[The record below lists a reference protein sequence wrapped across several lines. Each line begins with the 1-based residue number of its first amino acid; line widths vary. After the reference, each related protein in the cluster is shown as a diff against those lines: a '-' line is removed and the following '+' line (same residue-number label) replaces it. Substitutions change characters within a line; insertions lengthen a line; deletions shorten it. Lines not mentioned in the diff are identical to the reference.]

1 MRTFCVLLGLIM
13 LLLVSGCTTTPS
25 NEKPKIYC
33 PACGT
38 ELDSIFHKHF

>member
-1 MRTFCVLLGLIM
+1 MRTFIALLTLA
-13 LLLVSGCTTTPS
+13 LLVLAAACTTTP
-25 NEKPKIYC
+25 NEEKPKIYC